1 MYRLMFVCSIDV
13 GIINLAVVCVELH
26 DTTLDILRITY
37 LANVNSTVFE
47 HNSVRE
53 GVCALGHM
61 KTTTDRVTHF
71 VQERRDMFDA
81 CAHVLIERQPLVGHT
96 DVEQI
101 LFFMFRHKAVL
112 VSPNA
117 MHRFFNISK
126 YSYDSRKYKTV
137 MLADQFLPVQ
147 DFPEYHC
154 LERKHDVADA
164 LCLLLFWIHTQ
175 RQTRASTNTISNAR
189 HHQKHPLPD
198 TAAARDATTD
208 TQVATD
214 TQGASTDN
222 TPDSTSAT
230 MFTSLLQ
237 KFVFKGAPRTYK

>member
-1 MYRLMFVCSIDV
+1 
-13 GIINLAVVCVELH
+13 
-26 DTTLDILRITY
+26 
-37 LANVNSTVFE
+37 
-47 HNSVRE
+47 
-53 GVCALGHM
+53 
-61 KTTTDRVTHF
+61 
-71 VQERRDMFDA
+71 MFDA